1 MSLIVLAIYV
11 SLTVEYASNSFER
24 IPSIQINKC
33 STPVAI
39 DSDIV
44 KNTLL
49 DRFGPPHCTC
59 FGSGRWRR
67 LAFLNMTNTSQ
78 QCPPNW
84 TLQNGTSYR
93 GCSRS
98 SPQSGCDSAVIV
110 NYDFSYNRVCG
121 RVIGYQKGSTDAFD
135 FSLSSAH
142 TIEEE
147 YVDGISLT
155 HGLPGA
161 RQHIW
166 TFAAAINEKI
176 KYSKRNHNCQCTNIN
191 YNWSYPIPAFVGDH
205 YFCETGNSGHYSIHS
220 TVYSNDSLWDGK
232 QCGPNS
238 SCCQF
243 NNPPWFCASLPEST
257 RDDLE
262 LRICTDQDQSD
273 EDVIVSLIEIYVSLS

>member
-98 SPQSGCDSAVIV
+98 SPQSGCDSTIFV
-110 NYDFSYNRVCG
+110 NHDFSYNRVCG
-121 RVIGYQKGSTDAFD
+121 RIHGYQKGSTDAFD
-135 FSLSSAH
+135 YSTSQH
-142 TIEEE
+142 TTIEEE
-147 YVDGISLT
+147 YIDGVSLT
-155 HGLPGA
+155 HGSPGA

-166 TFAAAINEKI
+166 TFAAAHDEDIP
-176 KYSKRNHNCQCTNIN
+176 SRRNCQCVNSNFT
-191 YNWSYPIPAFVGDH
+191 WSYTVPSFIENQ
-205 YFCETGNSGHYSIHS
+205 YFCETGNRGPGIGFNQI
-220 TVYSNDSLWDGK
+220 YSNDSLWDGRG
-232 QCGPNS
+232 CGPTS
-238 SCCQF
+238 SCCRL
-243 NNPPWFCASLPEST
+243 NNPPWFCASLPVST
-257 RDDLE
+257 TDNLE
-262 LRICTDQDQSD
+262 VRICTDQIQSD